1 VPLPLL
7 FAYAVQRWGGVTE
20 RQAVDWVNLLVAG
33 LIGGP
38 HLFSTF
44 TFTVLD
50 PSFMRRHRGY
60 VVGSL
65 ALPVIVVYMGLR
77 HYELLILF
85 FFAWASLHLLHQIIY
100 LSDCYRAR
108 SGSRD
113 PRWSRALDYGVILTG
128 LYPIGLYKLSIGEF
142 QVGDVLLPYPEFLQP
157 LRLPEVVGAVFAV
170 LVAAWVVKTFRER
183 ARGTLSVPKTALI
196 AVTCVVSFFLPMGRN
211 LDVLFQGYN
220 AWHSFQYLFLFWI
233 INRIRFERGQIEN
246 AFVRRLVS
254 SNKMGPYYLAF
265 LGVSLAVMGVTFALP
280 WVTPLS
286 STQSYFVVILSVLL
300 IHYYFDHYLFTRTEY
315 VL

>member
-1 VPLPLL
+1 MPLL
-7 FAYAVQRWGGVTE
+7 FAYATQRWGGLSE
-20 RQAVDWVNLLVAG
+20 RQAIDWVNLLVAG

-50 PSFMRRHRGY
+50 PAFMRRHRGY
-60 VVGSL
+60 VAGSL
-65 ALPVIVVYMGLR
+65 ALPVAVVYMGLR
-77 HYELLILF
+77 HYELLICF
-85 FFAWASLHLLHQIIY
+85 FFAWASLHILHQIIY

-113 PRWSRALDYGVILTG
+113 SRWSRALDYGVILTG

-142 QVGDVLLPYPEFLQP
+142 YVGDVLLPYPEFLQP
-157 LRLPEVVGAVFAV
+157 LRLPEVVGGVFAI
-170 LVAAWVVKTFRER
+170 LVAAWVVKTLRER
-183 ARGTLSVPKTALI
+183 ARGTLSNPKTALI

-254 SNKMGPYYLAF
+254 SGKMWPYYLAF
-265 LGVSLAVMGVTFALP
+265 LGASLSVMGVTFALP

-300 IHYYFDHYLFTRTEY
+300 IHYYFDHYLFTKTEY